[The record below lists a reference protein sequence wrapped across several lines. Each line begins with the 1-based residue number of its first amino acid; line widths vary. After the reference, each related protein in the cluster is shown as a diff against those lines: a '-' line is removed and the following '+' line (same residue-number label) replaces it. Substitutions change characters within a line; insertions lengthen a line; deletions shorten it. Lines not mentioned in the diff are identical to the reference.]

1 MNEDYPYKIDKLLKN
16 FDNIIILNEK
26 IDQEKS
32 LMKTKLSKL
41 KEMHSDMSRTNNR
54 KIFLFC
60 LDSFF
65 FQYKTFSM
73 ELENLNKFASMMKNR
88 MYCDYY
94 KLYKLIT
101 KYINENKEELNIDL
115 QAQLLPIYKD
125 LEPFYD
131 YGTDNIRLVYRSMLD
146 CVKEMFKVVIEKES
160 TINDYTNNTHT
171 GYSISN
177 FVNTLHHDNHILKAQ
192 IDLYVNYISFFQLS
206 QQKQIKR
213 LFQSY
218 SDFDTVI
225 ETNLNSDHSFSFDD
239 INNDHNFT
247 IIDSPYADEPEKQV
261 DKIPVSKITNN
272 IIKIDDP
279 SGNDFKQTDQTTLP
293 VFTTITDTTPR

>member
-1 MNEDYPYKIDKLLKN
+1 MNDDDSPYKLDKLLKN
-16 FDNIIILNEK
+16 FDNILILNEK
-26 IDQEKS
+26 IDREKE

-41 KEMHSDMSRTNNR
+41 KEMHTLMSKTNS
-54 KIFLFC
+54 KQIFLFC

-94 KLYKLIT
+94 KLYKLIN
-101 KYINENKEELNIDL
+101 KYINENKDELNIEMRTPMMP
-115 QAQLLPIYKD
+115 AYKD

-131 YGTDNIRLVYRSMLD
+131 YGIDNIKLVYRQMID
-146 CVKEMFKVVIEKES
+146 CVKEMCVVSMDKEAA
-160 TINDYTNNTHT
+160 IKEYTVNTHA

-177 FVNTLHHDNHILKAQ
+177 FVNTLSHDNHILKAQ
-192 IDLYVNYISFFQLS
+192 TELYINYISFFQLS

-218 SDFDTVI
+218 SEFDVDI
-225 ETNLNSDHSFSFDD
+225 ENNLNSDHAFTFDD
-239 INNDHNFT
+239 INKDHNFT
-247 IIDSPYADEPEKQV
+247 MVDSMHQDATESQIDT
-261 DKIPVSKITNN
+261 IPVLKEMPTPHLH
-272 IIKIDDP
+272 IDDA
-279 SGNDFKQTDQTTLP
+279 SGNHLIRSNDGTLP
-293 VFTTITDTTPR
+293 VFTTINDK